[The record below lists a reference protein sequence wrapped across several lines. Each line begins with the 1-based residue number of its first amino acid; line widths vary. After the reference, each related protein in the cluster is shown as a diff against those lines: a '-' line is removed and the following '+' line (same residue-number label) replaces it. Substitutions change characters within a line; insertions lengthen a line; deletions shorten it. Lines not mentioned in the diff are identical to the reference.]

1 MLDMGDIEVPEELVP
16 FLETGVG
23 GWLATCNKAGVP
35 ETTRVTGADV
45 GRKKRSLTLYVP
57 IEQAGKTFE
66 NLRENRR
73 LAIFFVRVSDYRAV
87 QVKGDLLEMRE
98 CEERQRARVTR
109 YMGEFTE
116 ACVKVGVARD
126 VMNALQYWPVMAVEM
141 SVTDLFS
148 QSPGPDAGARW
159 R

>member
-1 MLDMGDIEVPEELVP
+1 MVS
-16 FLETGVG
+16 
-23 GWLATCNKAGVP
+23 
-35 ETTRVTGADV
+35 V